1 MKSLLP
7 SFILILLYFIAE
19 EFFGP
24 KIGLIA
30 VIVLGAGEFFYSWI
44 KEKRIN
50 KMTLFNTLFFIA
62 LAAVSVLLEG
72 TSFERIQQTIVEA
85 AMCVLADMTQTLPES
100 YRKTLQ
106 ITPEQQEAMHR
117 MLRLL
122 LYLLILHTTLAFVS
136 AFIFDEE
143 IHQFIEG
150 PLLYIL
156 IILFF
161 LTLFVKNRLL
171 AKAASQDEWLPIVN
185 EKGEV
190 VGKATRRSC
199 HSGSMLLHPI
209 ST

>member
-72 TSFERIQQTIVEA
+72 TSFERIHYRNHTA
-85 AMCVLADMTQTLPES
+85 RHYRLPLNSKKPYTGCYAFYYICS
-100 YRKTLQ
+100 YC
-106 ITPEQQEAMHR
+106 
-117 MLRLL
+117 
-122 LYLLILHTTLAFVS
+122 IL
-136 AFIFDEE
+136 
-143 IHQFIEG
+143 
-150 PLLYIL
+150 P
-156 IILFF
+156 
-161 LTLFVKNRLL
+161 
-171 AKAASQDEWLPIVN
+171 
-185 EKGEV
+185 
-190 VGKATRRSC
+190 
-199 HSGSMLLHPI
+199 
-209 ST
+209 

>member
-1 MKSLLP
+1 MD
-7 SFILILLYFIAE
+7 E
-19 EFFGP
+19 G
-24 KIGLIA
+24 
-30 VIVLGAGEFFYSWI
+30 
-44 KEKRIN
+44 KRIN

-85 AMCVLADMTQTLPES
+85 AMCVLIGIFAFSKADMTQTLPES

-106 ITPEQQEAMHR
+106 ITPEQQQAMHR

-122 LYLLILHTTLAFVS
+122 FYLLVLHTVLAFTS

-156 IILFF
+156 IALFF

-171 AKAASQDEWLPIVN
+171 AKQPVKTNGYLS
-185 EKGEV
+185 
-190 VGKATRRSC
+190 
-199 HSGSMLLHPI
+199 
-209 ST
+209 